1 MSAKIRE
8 RQKSLAKI
16 PQILRN
22 VLSHKPN
29 QYYHEETSS
38 LFELTVLAVEKM
50 WFRTS
55 RRTVTEWRGSPSKC
69 VVGSIVSEAALY
81 VVQMGEKEKNNVS
94 NYSRRF
100 SAPLFIFFEFSFSHE
115 SSARSN
121 HMRSVRQWWAGDEVG
136 LACLPN
142 LSPGEHD
149 IKLISRSALSLERE
163 RREKIDIWIAFD
175 QLFSHDSLRLHTDCP
190 G

>member
-1 MSAKIRE
+1 MRYLRIVLSNPMDCLDYFIIIALITHISETSYLFNAANLARSGSFNMWKVSDACELFLFSRDSQFFSAFNFNWDGMSAKMRE

-22 VLSHKPN
+22 VLSHKQN
-29 QYYHEETSS
+29 QYYREETYS

-81 VVQMGEKEKNNVS
+81 VVQMGEKEK
-94 NYSRRF
+94 
-100 SAPLFIFFEFSFSHE
+100 
-115 SSARSN
+115 
-121 HMRSVRQWWAGDEVG
+121 
-136 LACLPN
+136 
-142 LSPGEHD
+142 
-149 IKLISRSALSLERE
+149 K
-163 RREKIDIWIAFD
+163 
-175 QLFSHDSLRLHTDCP
+175 
-190 G
+190 